1 MTTLQTSEQHIAS
14 LIDHTLA
21 NFFKESLEQARSVDS
36 HYALLWE
43 NLARLHASGGKRI
56 RPKIVVMSYLAFGG
70 QDLEAIIPIACA
82 QELLH
87 FSMLIHD
94 DIIDRDLIRYG
105 VDNITGSYQYIYEPL
120 VPNKADRLH
129 YANSAAIL
137 AGDLMIAGAHR
148 LITQSTFSA
157 DKRLLALSRMYE
169 SIFQVAGGEL
179 IDTESS
185 FYPIGAIDPLTVILH
200 KTASY
205 SFVGPCVVGST
216 LADAPQEKIA
226 LLQDFATHL
235 GIAFQLTDDL
245 LGVFG
250 DEAKTGKSNT
260 GDIREGKKT
269 YLIERTRE
277 NLSKDETTFFNRC
290 FGTPEASDDD
300 IQRLKDLIISSG
312 AKKQS
317 EDTINDHVAK
327 ARLALSSLD
336 LNPDANAQFEELII
350 KATKRQY

>member
-169 SIFQVAGGEL
+169 SIFSSCRWRTHRHRIVVLSNWRYRPIDSHTSQDCEL
-179 IDTESS
+179 FVRWPMRCRQHACRCAPRKNSVTSRFRDT
-185 FYPIGAIDPLTVILH
+185 
-200 KTASY
+200 
-205 SFVGPCVVGST
+205 
-216 LADAPQEKIA
+216 
-226 LLQDFATHL
+226 
-235 GIAFQLTDDL
+235 
-245 LGVFG
+245 FG
-250 DEAKTGKSNT
+250 YRVSA
-260 GDIREGKKT
+260 
-269 YLIERTRE
+269 
-277 NLSKDETTFFNRC
+277 NR
-290 FGTPEASDDD
+290 
-300 IQRLKDLIISSG
+300 
-312 AKKQS
+312 
-317 EDTINDHVAK
+317 
-327 ARLALSSLD
+327 
-336 LNPDANAQFEELII
+336 
-350 KATKRQY
+350 